1 MNKLT
6 IREILEKVDNINA
19 FGTMLLREDKDLDFS
34 DRENIAEMLSEYE
47 DLLLRIKVKIWKE
60 SKDERCINN

>member
-19 FGTMLLREDKDLDFS
+19 FETLLLREDKDLDFS
-34 DRENIAEMLSEYE
+34 DREDITEMLSEYE
-47 DLLLRIKVKIWKE
+47 DLLLRIKVEIWKE
-60 SKDERCINN
+60 SKYD

>member
-19 FGTMLLREDKDLDFS
+19 FETLLLREDKDLDFS
-34 DRENIAEMLSEYE
+34 DREDITEMLSEYE
-47 DLLLRIKVKIWKE
+47 DLLLRIKVEI
-60 SKDERCINN
+60 